1 MYAAEDG
8 AGAASPGAGG
18 RGWTPPPAAA
28 ASQLPA
34 GFARDPAA
42 ADLQGSGWGEMSR
55 LRAEMQ
61 QLESEMVRA
70 EASLAAA
77 SRRIVGT

>member
-1 MYAAEDG
+1 
-8 AGAASPGAGG
+8 
-18 RGWTPPPAAA
+18 
-28 ASQLPA
+28 
-34 GFARDPAA
+34 
-42 ADLQGSGWGEMSR
+42 MSR